1 MRRVNSIDF
10 GITAAIVMLVIWAV
24 ATVAFEAPGWLHI
37 LLTVGV
43 FLLIH
48 RIVVRG
54 TPDPVEK
61 SPRK

>member
-1 MRRVNSIDF
+1 MDL

-54 TPDPVEK
+54 TPAPIDK

>member
-1 MRRVNSIDF
+1 VKRVNSIDL
-10 GITAAIVMLVIWAV
+10 GMVAAILMLVVWAV
-24 ATVAFEAPGWLHI
+24 GTVAFEAPGWLHI

-61 SPRK
+61 APPR